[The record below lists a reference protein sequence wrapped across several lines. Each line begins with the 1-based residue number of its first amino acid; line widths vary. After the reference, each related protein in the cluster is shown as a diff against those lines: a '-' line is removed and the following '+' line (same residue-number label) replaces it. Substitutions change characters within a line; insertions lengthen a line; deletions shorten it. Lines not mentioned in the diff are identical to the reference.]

1 MEAVASRNAE
11 PLVNV
16 HANLSWVQHFKF
28 SHTSN
33 GYNYYTDVTGR
44 YYAHDEA
51 GKWYIQDAK
60 GRFVLWTSEEETTN
74 NTVATKDEEAS
85 TEPTAIQADWQI
97 VRYAEAEGNEAVKTV
112 AEEPMANQCVEMDI
126 CDDDAEAEGNG
137 PTNLEKANDAKDHAT
152 TRAPVEAANASVAGS
167 SGLMAD
173 QSSNLNTMDHVT
185 KRCAISGWED
195 YSKQYYQQYGYMPT
209 YEATADGTMG
219 GGPPFSNA
227 GWIVT
232 GGRRTKVRPED
243 IDLPPGPPPS
253 CTSSNHYA
261 YGLQHYM
268 GYAAQAIED
277 QRGKTA
283 SASIVRQLKQFASLK
298 NKKEDGAVGDSLGGS
313 NEVRSP
319 GASSF
324 ERKAQDE
331 KGAVMATKQE
341 GTVCTGVVII
351 IIRCFLQNANGTV
364 SVQSMEENESKLSAT
379 KDDNVPAFDRA
390 SLERSSVSSGSTDKS
405 KRSRRKRSHS
415 SSSSSSS
422 LQSRSSA
429 SGGKHVKN
437 GSSSTSSRK
446 SKTSDKVKAS
456 VPKKRAPSPHFPKL
470 TEESVEVYQPVFV
483 LTTETELPWP
493 SSRVKK
499 TKCSPSITYSYTL
512 RGAFK
517 HLLATHRKVRE
528 ENYARRRFEI
538 EEHLRRMSSLESSSF
553 SETSDSDL
561 SEKRKARRHSSSSSR
576 RRSSRSSSA
585 ASSSTSRRS
594 NSSSSSSSS
603 GSTTSSGGNS
613 NSSSGKS
620 KSRSVRN
627 SSSSSS
633 SSGGG
638 SRSRRH
644 TRSRSTSSY
653 GSVAS
658 PVSSASSRASKKR
671 EQSVSERSYD
681 GRGRSEKSY
690 SSSLAASSTE

>member
-97 VRYAEAEGNEAVKTV
+97 VRYAEAEGNEAGTSGGLNFFFFFSTEHVGQIIHLACLRAAYIYLSPFHVECCSAMFDIIGVEFVELWKINSVSPKGTV

-341 GTVCTGVVII
+341 GK
-351 IIRCFLQNANGTV
+351 NANGTV

-561 SEKRKARRHSSSSSR
+561 SEKRKARRHI
-576 RRSSRSSSA
+576 
-585 ASSSTSRRS
+585 
-594 NSSSSSSSS
+594 
-603 GSTTSSGGNS
+603 
-613 NSSSGKS
+613 
-620 KSRSVRN
+620 
-627 SSSSSS
+627 
-633 SSGGG
+633 
-638 SRSRRH
+638 
-644 TRSRSTSSY
+644 
-653 GSVAS
+653 AS

>member
-74 NTVATKDEEAS
+74 TVATKNEEAS
-85 TEPTAIQADWQI
+85 AELTTIQA
-97 VRYAEAEGNEAVKTV
+97 AV
-112 AEEPMANQCVEMDI
+112 AEEPMANQCVEMEI
-126 CDDDAEAEGNG
+126 CDDDAETEGDG
-137 PTNLEKANDAKDHAT
+137 PTSLERTNGAKDHVTGHSSA
-152 TRAPVEAANASVAGS
+152 EAANASIAGS
-167 SGLMAD
+167 SGLVPD
-173 QSSNLNTMDHVT
+173 QSSNLNATNPLTEWRAVSD
-185 KRCAISGWED
+185 WED

-209 YEATADGTMG
+209 YEATADGSIG

-227 GWIVT
+227 GWIVS

-268 GYAAQAIED
+268 GYAAQATED

-298 NKKEDGAVGDSLGGS
+298 HRKENGAVGDSGGS
-313 NEVRSP
+313 NETNSP
-319 GASSF
+319 GAYSL
-324 ERKAQDE
+324 EKKAQDE
-331 KGAVMATKQE
+331 KVDQTATTQE
-341 GTVCTGVVII
+341 GE
-351 IIRCFLQNANGTV
+351 NANGMPST
-364 SVQSMEENESKLSAT
+364 EKNELKLLAN
-379 KDDNVPAFDRA
+379 KDDNVPSFKRA
-390 SLERSSVSSGSTDKS
+390 SLERSSVSSESTDKS
-405 KRSRRKRSHS
+405 KASRRKRSHS
-415 SSSSSSS
+415 STSSASSS

-429 SGGKHVKN
+429 SEGKHVRN
-437 GSSSTSSRK
+437 GSSTSSRR
-446 SKTSDKVKAS
+446 SRASDKAKAT
-456 VPKKRAPSPHFPKL
+456 VPKKRALSPHLPKL
-470 TEESVEVYQPVFV
+470 TEESAEVYQPVFV

-538 EEHLRRMSSLESSSF
+538 EEHLRKMSSLESSSF
-553 SETSDSDL
+553 SESSDSDL
-561 SEKRKARRHSSSSSR
+561 SEKRKERRQSSSNSNSSR
-576 RRSSRSSSA
+576 RRGSGSA
-585 ASSSTSRRS
+585 TSTTSRRS
-594 NSSSSSSSS
+594 GSSSSSSSTD
-603 GSTTSSGGNS
+603 GSSG
-613 NSSSGKS
+613 
-620 KSRSVRN
+620 RN
-627 SSSSSS
+627 QQ
-633 SSGGG
+633 
-638 SRSRRH
+638 RRQH
-644 TRSRSTSSY
+644 RQH
-653 GSVAS
+653 
-658 PVSSASSRASKKR
+658 PVQQARRENYPYRNAVMRDVEDVKRATLR
-671 EQSVSERSYD
+671 HRQFRRQNDAEIALAIVLNH
-681 GRGRSEKSY
+681 
-690 SSSLAASSTE
+690 SLY